1 MANKINKNVGIQF
14 IRGTNEKEIPEF
26 DLFFDQN
33 KKEIA

>member
-1 MANKINKNVGIQF
+1 MDKNDLF
-14 IRGTNEKEIPEF
+14 DEKEIPEF